1 MKKTIFLKI
10 FWAGVLVLV
19 SAVVLISLFTFSSL
33 KRWHRD
39 DLQGHLQQLGRSLR
53 PAVMDKLIADPTA
66 LDPWIK
72 RMDERIKSRIS
83 IIAPDG
89 RVLADSRALPQSM
102 DNHRDRP
109 EIAAAM
115 TGTPSSRQRFS
126 RTLMADMLYVALPLR
141 ADSEIVGVLR
151 VSMTMETIRSLRREL
166 EVRIIIILI
175 SLLLLS
181 FLLTY
186 INSRRISKPIRR
198 LALAARTVAGGD
210 FTPRVYIS
218 DRGELG
224 DLATSFNRMV
234 SRQSEL
240 FSRMARQQ
248 EQLQTLFATMREAL
262 AVIAIDGTVRM
273 CNKSFLKMVHDSNPQ
288 GKKYWEILRCSEFYD
303 TIQDLT
309 VMPRNHSGEME
320 FEERDYLVNFTPL
333 PAKDEFV
340 VTFLDITE
348 RRRLETIKRDFVG
361 NVSHELKTPLTSI
374 KGFLEILEAEI
385 EHPEGKRYLDI
396 IHRNADRMIHIIQ
409 DLLLLSRMEDKNF
422 HLDARE
428 VNLPMLIGNTARMFE
443 TAINDK
449 GLELILDIP
458 ADLPPITGD
467 AARLEDMLVNL
478 LDNAVKYTERG
489 SITISVRGESSWA
502 EIRVSDTGIGI
513 PPGLLERI
521 FERFFV
527 VDASRSKETGG
538 TGLGLSIVKHI
549 VLLHNGEISVDSAP
563 NRGTTFIVRLPL
575 DSSKSS

>member
-126 RTLMADMLYVALPLR
+126 RTLMADMLYVALPLH